1 MSPRVLALL
10 VLSLLPAASR
20 ADAPAAS
27 PSPAAPRIAVEPP
40 SFDFGTIKPG
50 GVVQREFV
58 LRNIGRADLV
68 IESIVA
74 SCSCAGVLDDETQ
87 HTLKP
92 GARTTMRVR
101 LTAPAEAGKIQKS
114 VLIKSNDPAQRT
126 FEVKVEALV
135 AGPREDKH

>member
-1 MSPRVLALL
+1 MTRRLALFAL
-10 VLSLLPAASR
+10 TLLPAFVR
-20 ADAPAAS
+20 ADAPPAS
-27 PSPAAPRIAVEPP
+27 PAAAPRIVVEPAT
-40 SFDFGTIKPG
+40 FDFGAVKPG
-50 GVVQREFV
+50 GVVQRQFV
-58 LRNIGRADLV
+58 IGNLGRADLV

-101 LTAPAEAGKIQKS
+101 LTAPGEAGKLHKS

-126 FEVKVEALV
+126 FEVKIEALV
-135 AGPREDKH
+135 AGPRENKH

>member
-1 MSPRVLALL
+1 MRSRVLALL

-40 SFDFGTIKPG
+40 AFDFGTIKPG

-68 IESIVA
+68 IEEIVS
-74 SCSCAGVLDDETQ
+74 SCNCTAILEETPQ
-87 HTLKP
+87 TLRP
-92 GARTTMRVR
+92 GARTPMRVR
-101 LTAPAEAGKIQKS
+101 LTAPAEAGRLQKS

-126 FEVKVEALV
+126 LEVKIEALV
-135 AGPREDKH
+135 VRPRSGS